1 MSAYKN
7 FINDFPRRCREVLDF
22 SEKFAHLKQLEV
34 TLTLIVASSGF
45 VIPFERLDSKHP
57 SRDNETYSNAA
68 CALNKI
74 LDQPFKDSPLWSD
87 SFSSWTGGKLKSIN
101 GDPDSWEDLG
111 RRKPFLPE
119 KKVSTVLKVIRNA
132 LAHGNIF
139 TFNNPIEAL
148 IFIRCSYDNDKV
160 VNGYSFIYVEP
171 KQFKEFLKLW
181 FDFLETL
188 DIDQDLALDIL
199 KQAA

>member
-22 SEKFAHLKQLEV
+22 SEKSAHLKRREV

-45 VIPFERLDSKHP
+45 VIPYERLKPMHP
-57 SRDNETYSNAA
+57 SGDNNTYSNAA
-68 CALNKI
+68 CDLRKL
-74 LDQPFKDSPLWSD
+74 LDQPFKGSPLWSD
-87 SFSSWTGGKLKSIN
+87 SFSSWTGGKLRSIS

-111 RRKPFLPE
+111 KRKPFLPE
-119 KKVSTVLKVIRNA
+119 KKVKTVLNIIRNA

-139 TFNNPIEAL
+139 TFKNPIEAL
-148 IFIRCSYDNDKV
+148 IFISCSYDNNNV

-188 DIDQDLALDIL
+188 DINQDVALDIL
-199 KQAA
+199 KHAA